1 MPLIKVSSYDGKIT
15 KLCAAKDIFGLK
27 EIGN

>member
-1 MPLIKVSSYDGKIT
+1 MPLIKVSSSDGKIT
-15 KLCAAKDIFGLK
+15 KLCAAKDILGLK